1 MPQETPQPST
11 SQGPQ
16 PLARPASCTE
26 LFIAF
31 TGLALQGF
39 GGVLAVAQRV
49 MCEQRS
55 WLSRAEFT
63 EMISLAQVL
72 PGPNVINLAA
82 MFGDRHFGT
91 RGALAAMA
99 GMLAVPMVIVLV
111 ATAIYTQYAAHPMVA
126 GGLRG
131 MGAAAAGMIIGTAI
145 KLAAPLRQSE
155 LGLAG
160 VLAAGFAGFAAI
172 ALLRWP
178 LVAVLPALGLAA
190 CALAWWRIRPPR
202 QGS

>member
-1 MPQETPQPST
+1 MPSETPGPT
-11 SQGPQ
+11 SPDA
-16 PLARPASCTE
+16 PEALARPASCTE
-26 LFIAF
+26 LFVAF

-49 MCEQRS
+49 LCEQRR
-55 WLSRAEFT
+55 WLSRADFT

-72 PGPNVINLAA
+72 PGPNVINLAI

-99 GMLAVPMVIVLV
+99 GMLAVPIVIVLS
-111 ATAIYTQYAAHPMVA
+111 ATAIYTQYATQPMVA
-126 GGLRG
+126 GALRG

-145 KLAAPLRQSE
+145 KLAAPLGTNA
-155 LGLAG
+155 LGRVGVVMVALASFG
-160 VLAAGFAGFAAI
+160 AI

-190 CALAWWRIRPPR
+190 CALAWWRIRPAKV
-202 QGS
+202 

>member
-1 MPQETPQPST
+1 MSLPDPGASEA
-11 SQGPQ
+11 

-26 LFIAF
+26 LFVAF

-49 MCEQRS
+49 MCEQRR
-55 WLSRAEFT
+55 WMSRSEFT

-99 GMLAVPMVIVLV
+99 GMIAVPLVIVLG
-111 ATAIYTQYAAHPMVA
+111 ATAVYTQFSTQPLVA
-126 GGLRG
+126 GALRG
-131 MGAAAAGMIIGTAI
+131 MGAAAAGMIVGTAI
-145 KLAAPLRQSE
+145 KLGEPLRGSA
-155 LGLAG
+155 LGRVG
-160 VLAAGFAGFAAI
+160 VAAVGAACFVAI

-190 CALAWWRIRPPR
+190 CVLAWWRIRPR
-202 QGS
+202 AEAGR